1 MSKINIQAFING
13 KIITVDKNF
22 SINEA
27 FLVEGEFIS
36 QVGSTEE
43 ILKNCQPH
51 TEIIDLRGQVVVP
64 GLIDCH
70 AHLDREGLKSVF
82 PSLGKVRS
90 VKDIQNRLAE
100 LSKQYKPGEWIVT
113 MPIGDAPTYFNV
125 PEILEEKRF
134 PTREELDAATPNNPV
149 YIKPIWG
156 FWRHSFPLVSIA
168 NSKALEI
175 ANINK
180 ATEAMSDL
188 ITIDRDQEG
197 NPTGIFYEN
206 TMMPILEL
214 TTFNMIPGFSKE
226 NRVQGIKDACLAYHQ
241 YGTTSIFEEHGVV
254 TELLSAYKEAEV
266 EGLLTMRTGLV
277 ISPIWDPDSKKN
289 FNQFLQRWLGWLGE
303 PTIGSKYLKTTGL
316 FVDINPTK
324 DNALRAKAL
333 PYTGWSG
340 FNYDTALSPDEAFEL
355 CLACAQNN
363 IRVVA
368 IWPNMIDILYR
379 VHKQFSLKGRRWI
392 LGHISSLSSE
402 DIEKI
407 AEMEL
412 LVSTHTNRYI
422 YKEGHLLKEKLGKDR
437 ENDIS
442 PVKSLLDKGVVVAL
456 ATDNVP
462 VSLFYPMWQV
472 LKRQSLWTKEIIGEE
487 QIISRE
493 NALCCATING
503 AKFAFEENLKG
514 SLESGKYADFA
525 ILSNDPLTCPI
536 DDIKEIKSLATYV
549 GGKLV
554 YES

>member
-1 MSKINIQAFING
+1 MIKIKTQAFING
-13 KIITVDKNF
+13 KIITVNDNF

-27 FLVEGEFIS
+27 FLVEGEIIS
-36 QVGSTEE
+36 QVGSTEG
-43 ILKNCQPH
+43 ILKNCQFD
-51 TEIIDLRGQVVVP
+51 TVIIDLNGKVVVP

-90 VKDIQNRLAE
+90 IKDIQNRLAE
-100 LSKQYKPGEWIVT
+100 LSKQYKLGEWIVT

-134 PTREELDAATPNNPV
+134 PTREELDAVTPNNPV

-156 FWRHSFPLVSIA
+156 FWRHSLPLVSIA

-175 ANINK
+175 AKINK
-180 ATEAMSDL
+180 ETEAMSDL
-188 ITIDRDQEG
+188 ITIDRDKGG

-214 TTFNMIPGFSKE
+214 TTFNMIPGFTKE
-226 NRVQGIKDACLAYHQ
+226 NRVLGIKEASLAYHQ
-241 YGTTSIFEEHGVV
+241 YATTSIFEEHGVV
-254 TELLSAYKEAEV
+254 TELLSAYKEAEA

-277 ISPIWDPDSKKN
+277 ISPIWDHESKKN
-289 FNQFLQRWLGWLGE
+289 FNEFLQRWLGWLGE

-316 FVDINPTK
+316 FVDINPSK

-340 FNYDTALSPDEAFEL
+340 FNYDTALSPEEAFDL
-355 CLACAQNN
+355 CLACVQNN

-368 IWPNMIDILYR
+368 IWPNMIDIFYR
-379 VHKQFSLKGRRWI
+379 VHQQFSLKGRRWI
-392 LGHISSLSSE
+392 LGHISFLSSE
-402 DIEKI
+402 DIDKI

-472 LKRQSLWTKEIIGEE
+472 LKRQSLWTKEIISKD
-487 QIISRE
+487 QIITRE
-493 NALCCATING
+493 NALRCATING
-503 AKFAFEENLKG
+503 AKFAFEEDLKG
-514 SLESGKYADFA
+514 SLAPGKYADFA

-536 DDIKEIKSLATYV
+536 DEIKEIKSLATYV